1 MTDLSF
7 VVPAYNES
15 QRIGATLTAI
25 LEAARSTGL
34 EWEVLVT
41 DNASTDATAAI
52 ALAAGARVV
61 PEPFRQIARSRN
73 RGASEATGK
82 YLIFVDADT
91 LVSVPLVR
99 AAVKALASGKAVG
112 GGSLLKLLG
121 AGPLLRAV
129 VAPWNLISR
138 RMGLAA
144 GSFLFC
150 LREAWQATGGFD
162 ERYFASE
169 ELWFSRALKR
179 WGRARGLPFII
190 LADHPVETSAR
201 RLEGRAIFRF
211 GLQFL
216 VLNLCPWLLRSRRAC
231 FLWYRR

>member
-7 VVPAYNES
+7 VVPAYNEAE
-15 QRIGATLTAI
+15 RIGGTLAAI
-25 LEAARSTGL
+25 RAAGEASGL
-34 EWEVLVT
+34 AWEVVVT
-41 DNASTDATAAI
+41 DNASTDDTAA
-52 ALAAGARVV
+52 LARASGARVV

-73 RGASEATGK
+73 RGASEAKGR

-91 LVSVPLVR
+91 RVSPDLVR
-99 AAVKALASGKAVG
+99 EAVAALASGGAVG
-112 GGSLLKLLG
+112 GGSLLKLEG
-121 AGPLLRAV
+121 AGPLLQRI

-138 RMGLAA
+138 KLTLAA

-150 LREAWQATGGFD
+150 LREAWEGTGGFD

-169 ELWFSRALKR
+169 EIWFSRALKR
-179 WGRARGLPFII
+179 WGRARGLSFRI
-190 LADHPVETSAR
+190 LEGHPAETSAR
-201 RLEGRAIFRF
+201 KMQGKAIFRF